1 MRQIQI
7 SYSTCDLFLFSL
19 KLLPDYKLTWENLS
33 WFKLGILGC
42 STTTLPMKY
51 FGLPLRENFKSKDI
65 WNPIVEK
72 LERRLAGWKRIYL
85 SKGGCLTLIKSTL
98 SNLPT
103 YLLSLFPIPATM
115 AKGILKIQKNF

>member
-7 SYSTCDLFLFSL
+7 IYSTCDLFLFSL
-19 KLLPDYKLTWENLS
+19 KLLPDYELTWENLS

-42 STTTLPMKY
+42 STTKLPMKY
-51 FGLPLRENFKSKDI
+51 FRLPLGENFKSKDI

-85 SKGGCLTLIKSTL
+85 SKGGHLTLIKSTL

-103 YLLSLFPIPATM
+103 YFLSLFPIPATM
-115 AKGILKIQKNF
+115 AKRILKIHRNF